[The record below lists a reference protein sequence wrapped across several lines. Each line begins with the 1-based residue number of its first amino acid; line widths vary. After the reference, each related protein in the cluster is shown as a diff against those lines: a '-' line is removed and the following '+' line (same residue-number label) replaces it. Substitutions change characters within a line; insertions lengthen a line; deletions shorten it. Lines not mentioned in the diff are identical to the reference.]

1 MCACV
6 LGYKC
11 AGWRLVMMMRVPR
24 LRHLPAVRPPPLS
37 SPSHLLPPR
46 LSPNQGKCQSRALFL
61 FPLQQVTHV
70 PFISFIIFVVY
81 RVDTKTTTAVDGV
94 VNEPV
99 PPKEEE
105 EEEEAAPEPVKQDS
119 PPGSVTETD
128 SFEHMKP
135 GCTKVATP
143 LPELIPEC
151 VQAVCT
157 ETEPE
162 DSDVSGQD
170 DTPLVELTP
179 AIPTPISP
187 TPASPAPASPVPESP
202 APVSLTPES
211 PAPASL
217 VPVSPAP
224 VSAVTEITVK
234 TEPEPE
240 PEPEPSPKPR

>member
-1 MCACV
+1 M
-6 LGYKC
+6 
-11 AGWRLVMMMRVPR
+11 
-24 LRHLPAVRPPPLS
+24 
-37 SPSHLLPPR
+37 
-46 LSPNQGKCQSRALFL
+46 
-61 FPLQQVTHV
+61 THV

-81 RVDTKTTTAVDGV
+81 RVDTKIKTAVDGA
-94 VNEPV
+94 VNEPLA
-99 PPKEEE
+99 PKEEEEE
-105 EEEEAAPEPVKQDS
+105 EEEEAAPDPVKQDS
-119 PPGSVTETD
+119 PPVSVTETD
-128 SFEHMKP
+128 PFEHMKP

-157 ETEPE
+157 ETEQE

-170 DTPLVELTP
+170 DTPLVDLTP

-187 TPASPAPASPVPESP
+187 TPAPPAPASPVPESP

-217 VPVSPAP
+217 VPISPAP

-240 PEPEPSPKPR
+240 PSLKPR